1 MKAAPYREFRGPVP
15 VETVPDPEVPHD
27 GVVLKVL
34 ACGVCRSDWHAW
46 TGADHDIVPPMI
58 GGHEYCGVVVAAG
71 PGCGVWKTGDRGVA
85 PFVLGC
91 GVCRSCTG
99 GEATICATQ
108 IVPGFNAPGAFAEYV
123 AVPRA
128 DFNLVPMPEDL
139 PAHAAAALGCRV
151 TTAFRALADRAV
163 LRPGE
168 WLAVHGCGGVG
179 LSAVMLGRAMGAR
192 VIAVDVIPEKLALAA
207 QLGAESCVNA
217 AGTDPAEAIRE
228 LTGGGANV
236 SVEALGLPV
245 TFAASLACLAPL
257 GRHVQIGMPTG
268 ADAHPPIPLDLV
280 YSRQLALFGTRGLPA
295 HRFGALYGLLDAG
308 RINVGALVTE
318 RIALSGLG
326 PALAALDGYAGA
338 GVAVIDRFDA

>member
-1 MKAAPYREFRGPVP
+1 MKAAVYRNFRGPLDI
-15 VETVPDPEVPHD
+15 ESVPDPEVPRD

-46 TGADHDIVPPMI
+46 TGADDEIALPMI
-58 GGHEYCGVVVAAG
+58 GGHEYCGEVVAAG
-71 PGCGVWKTGDRGVA
+71 PECGVWSAGDQGVA

-91 GVCRSCTG
+91 GVCRPCSS

-108 IVPGFNAPGAFAEYV
+108 IVAGFNAPGAFAQYI

-128 DFNLVPMPEDL
+128 DFNLVPMPEGL
-139 PAHAAAALGCRV
+139 APHATAALGCRV
-151 TTAFRALADRAV
+151 TTAFRALADRAG

-192 VIAVDVIPEKLALAA
+192 VVAVDVVPEKLALAER
-207 QLGAESCVNA
+207 LGAEACVNA
-217 AGTDPAEAIRE
+217 AESDAAEAIRE
-228 LTGGGANV
+228 ITRGGANV
-236 SVEALGLPV
+236 SIEALGLPV

-268 ADAHPPIPLDLV
+268 DEVNPPIPLDLV

-295 HRFGALYGLLDAG
+295 HRFGALYGLLEAG
-308 RINVGALVTE
+308 KVDVSALVSQ
-318 RIALSGLG
+318 RIALEDTGT
-326 PALAALDGYAGA
+326 ALAALDGYAGA
-338 GVAVIDRFDA
+338 GVAVIDRFE